1 MEQVDP
7 VGCVKYLQ
15 AAPGAVL
22 CDDTDVGRI
31 DTGSDKA
38 SQVLVLNITHLEE
51 RRSTSIPTY

>member
-15 AAPGAVL
+15 AAPRTVL
-22 CDDTDVGRI
+22 CDDTDVRRI

-38 SQVLVLNITHLEE
+38 SQVLVLNITHLEA
-51 RRSTSIPTY
+51 RR